1 MAIAKTRS
9 AGFSLIELIIGV
21 VIVGILAALAMP
33 SLQQMLIN
41 NNVRNAA
48 ESIVSGIQRA
58 RAEAVARNTDVRFTL
73 ASSTSWTVDYVVKP
87 VPSAPAI
94 DSSSGNEISSKVTV
108 VAVAKDLS
116 TPATVV
122 TFDNLG
128 QVKDPDTDIR
138 QVDFSAAGA
147 TQNLRITMGAGGNAP
162 KMCDPSLAA
171 GSSPRACS

>member
-1 MAIAKTRS
+1 MKAIAKS

-41 NNVRNAA
+41 NKVRNAA
-48 ESIVSGIQRA
+48 ESITSGLQRA

-73 ASSTSWTVDYVVKP
+73 VSSTSWTVDYVVKP
-87 VPSAPAI
+87 VPTAPAI
-94 DSSSGNEISSKVTV
+94 DSSSGNEISPKVTV
-108 VAVAKDLS
+108 VATNKDS
-116 TPATVV
+116 GPATMV

-128 QVKDPDTDIR
+128 QAKNPDTDIR
-138 QVDFSAAGA
+138 QVDLSATGA
-147 TQNLRITMGAGGNAP
+147 TQNLRVTMGAGGNAP